1 MSLLPESGQIAD
13 VSVGPL
19 CATLA
24 NINDASLDGLA
35 DEVIEQSGG
44 NYHASARLNDDQP
57 RAATVSLRGPLG

>member
-19 CATLA
+19 CAALA
-24 NINDASLDGLA
+24 NINAASLDGLA

-44 NYHASARLNDDQP
+44 NYHASGLNNDQP

>member
-1 MSLLPESGQIAD
+1 MSLSPESGHIAH

-19 CATLA
+19 CAALA

-57 RAATVSLRGPLG
+57 RAATVDDRV